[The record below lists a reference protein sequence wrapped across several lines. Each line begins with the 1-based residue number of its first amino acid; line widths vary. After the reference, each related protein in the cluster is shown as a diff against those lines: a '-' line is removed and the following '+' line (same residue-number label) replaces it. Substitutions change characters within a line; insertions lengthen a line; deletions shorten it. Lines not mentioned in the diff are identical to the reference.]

1 MRNGILSQS
10 STRRAI
16 QLVVDDFRIRNQVLT
31 VIQVG
36 ACNGSIDNDPL
47 HEIIKDKSHVSAHLI
62 EAVTWL
68 YDGLVHVMVP
78 YADHIKCYN
87 LAIGAK
93 DEIRNFYYVSEQ
105 FGVDHPDVKPW
116 KKYQIGSLTD
126 KHLKCWIPDKYIQ
139 GIEVQCTSPG
149 TFLNIASVKP
159 QDLNLLI
166 TDTEGFDGE
175 IVTEFLTVTRPEII
189 IYEHKV
195 MSVDDNNTMFVLLEE
210 YSYEYMIIGEDVLAV
225 RSGYQLRE

>member
-1 MRNGILSQS
+1 MENRILSQS
-10 STRRAI
+10 SVRSAI
-16 QLVVDDFRIRNQVLT
+16 QLVVDDFRTRNQVLT

-62 EAVTWL
+62 EAVSWL
-68 YDGLVHVMVP
+68 YNDLVHVMMP

-87 LAIGAK
+87 LAIGER
-93 DEIRNFYYVSEQ
+93 DEIRNFYSVSER
-105 FGVDHPDVKPW
+105 FGVEHPDAEPW

-126 KHLKCWIPDKYIQ
+126 KHLRHWIPEKYIQ
-139 GIEVQCTSPG
+139 VNEVQCISPG
-149 TFLNIASVKP
+149 AFLNIAAVEP

-175 IVTEFLTVTRPEII
+175 IVTEFLTISRPEMI

-195 MSVDDNNTMFVLLEE
+195 MSADENDTMFMLLEK
-210 YSYEYMIIGEDVLAV
+210 YSYEYKMIGEDVLAI
-225 RSGYQLRE
+225 RSR